1 MWGARG
7 SRCTFYSPFG
17 WSWESQ
23 AVTWLEVLAELT
35 CRDVSSYSYEPQA
48 APGLREPHLL
58 PTPIPRGRGEPG
70 VSSALSGRP
79 ADFRAL
85 GFSLAASWSGPR
97 AFQPL
102 HSWGQ
107 IILPWVPCA
116 PVAWSA
122 AALVCMSWML
132 AASPSGADQECLRTS
147 PDEGTE
153 APSSAQTL

>member
-7 SRCTFYSPFG
+7 SRCTFYSPFV

-35 CRDVSSYSYEPQA
+35 CRDVSSYSYKLQA

-58 PTPIPRGRGEPG
+58 PTPSPQGQGKPG
-70 VSSALSGRP
+70 VFSALSGLP
-79 ADFRAL
+79 ADLRAL
-85 GFSLAASWSGPR
+85 GFSLAAWSGPR

-107 IILPWVPCA
+107 IILLWGCPVPPWGGQQP
-116 PVAWSA
+116 PWSA
-122 AALVCMSWML
+122 
-132 AASPSGADQECLRTS
+132 
-147 PDEGTE
+147 
-153 APSSAQTL
+153 SAGC